1 MGLAKEASIAESIPA
16 DDESKSVVD
25 MIGSIIFLWAQLGLI
40 IIVSQEGS
48 FGSKLHQ
55 RFIGNLKYCVGL
67 PAVDEEMAL
76 FWAGLWL
83 DGGMEAAP

>member
-1 MGLAKEASIAESIPA
+1 MGLAREASIVESIPA
-16 DDESKSVVD
+16 DESKSVVD

-40 IIVSQEGS
+40 IVSQEEP